1 MACSISVNERFCLKV
16 CVSTHYVSVLC
27 FLEDQPFLLSKTAS
41 IHRPCQGCKEYE
53 GVGTLKSKQV
63 YSKQTG
69 LIQSKLAQSKPWI
82 QSDT

>member
-63 YSKQTG
+63 QVIIAMMQDELYHWPVNLKLQT
-69 LIQSKLAQSKPWI
+69 
-82 QSDT
+82 